1 MGLRTTA
8 LLKLR
13 SQWRPDFFEEVILY
27 RSPKIFPGP
36 EWVRVRTDFSEMGGL
51 G

>member
-1 MGLRTTA
+1 MGQRATA

-13 SQWRPDFFEEVILY
+13 SQYHPDFFEGFIIY
-27 RSPKIFPGP
+27 RSLKIYPGL
-36 EWVRVRTDFSEMGGL
+36 ECVRARTDFSERSGL

>member
-1 MGLRTTA
+1 MERRTAA

-13 SQWRPDFFEEVILY
+13 SQWRLKFFEGFILY
-27 RSPKIFPGP
+27 RSLKIYPGL
-36 EWVRVRTDFSEMGGL
+36 ECVRVRTDFSEKGGL